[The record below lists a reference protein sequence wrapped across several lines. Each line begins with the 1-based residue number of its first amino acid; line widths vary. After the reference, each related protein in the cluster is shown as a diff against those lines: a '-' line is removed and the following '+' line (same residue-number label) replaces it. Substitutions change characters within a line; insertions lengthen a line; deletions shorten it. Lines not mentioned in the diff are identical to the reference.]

1 MPAEEGAIV
10 LGKINDSKDNNFGYN
25 ALSGNYEDLVKTGVL
40 DPTKAA
46 QSHGAT
52 GGCTRRMRLWRR
64 NLESLSDVGLPAR
77 QPYISSLTSS
87 VWCVRLMNIGM
98 ALDRL
103 VR

>member
-1 MPAEEGAIV
+1 MERRVVVLVECGFGAAI
-10 LGKINDSKDNNFGYN
+10 
-25 ALSGNYEDLVKTGVL
+25 
-40 DPTKAA
+40 
-46 QSHGAT
+46 
-52 GGCTRRMRLWRR
+52 RRA
-64 NLESLSDVGLPAR
+64 LESLSDVGLPAR